1 MMRFFRLL
9 LLALVSILAAACSQ
23 QDMIDKITPQAESA
37 YAQKVIAEL
46 RAGDYASVR
55 QALAPQLRTPGID
68 EHLPKLAALFPKG
81 APKTVKVV
89 GSYTLSMSRQGG
101 PLKTQYQLTYEYE
114 FPGSWV
120 VANIVLAKERDQL
133 AVTGIHIQPLAHS
146 LEETNAFTL
155 AGKGALHWAFLLLAI
170 AVPLFCVYAF
180 VACVRMASLKRK
192 WWWALFTLI
201 GVFTVSI
208 NWSTGELSVQP
219 LSFLLLSASTFGSAY
234 SPWFVNVAFPI
245 GAVCFLWRRHVL
257 LRQAATTPATPPAPP
272 SV

>member
-1 MMRFFRLL
+1 MRFRLL
-9 LLALVSILAAACSQ
+9 LLALAGFLLAACDQ
-23 QDMIDKITPQAESA
+23 QALIDKFTPKAESA

-46 RAGDYASVR
+46 RAGEYASVKE
-55 QALAPQLRTPGID
+55 AMAPALRTPEID
-68 EHLPKLAALFPKG
+68 KQLAELAAQFPKG
-81 APKTVKVV
+81 DPKSVKVV
-89 GSYTLSMSRQGG
+89 GAYTRSMSRNGS
-101 PLKTQYQLTYEYE
+101 PLKTQYELTYEYE
-114 FPGSWV
+114 FPSSWV
-120 VANIVLAKERDQL
+120 VANIVLMKQPDRLEVA
-133 AVTGIHIQPLAHS
+133 GIHARPLTHS

-155 AGKGALHWAFLLLAI
+155 SGKGFRHWAFLLMAI

-180 VACVRMASLKRK
+180 VACIRMASLKRK
-192 WWWALFTLI
+192 WLWALFTLI

-257 LRQAATTPATPPAPP
+257 LREAGTVPATPPPPP
-272 SV
+272 SL